1 MHSRTKQGVQKLRCM
16 GIDTSVI
23 TKCADI
29 SNSQAFPCTQ
39 IGKWGGGDYSQTVAF
54 YISYVRFECFNHNK
68 CMKYVPSQIIIK
80 KSTHPQEPIFQVESS
95 EPFSGC

>member
-39 IGKWGGGDYSQTVAF
+39 IGKWGGGTIVKLWLFTFHMLDLSVLITINA
-54 YISYVRFECFNHNK
+54 
-68 CMKYVPSQIIIK
+68 
-80 KSTHPQEPIFQVESS
+80 
-95 EPFSGC
+95 